1 MKQTI
6 EESTTTKE
14 GNTVK
19 AVEKTYY
26 TDAKVKELLA
36 KPDIQA
42 AMRNYISVPDI
53 VIIKKVGKASM
64 EHHTQRIEYMAGE
77 TIMDAIHGQAT
88 ITDDTHTQFIDPV
101 NAINKRYRIVDYN
114 LALEA
119 NMSGKD
125 FQGYS
130 ATGLKL
136 AIKKL
141 EEVK

>member
-1 MKQTI
+1 MKQTTD
-6 EESTTTKE
+6 ESTTTKE

-88 ITDDTHTQFIDPV
+88 ITDDTHTQFLDPV
-101 NAINKRYRIVDYN
+101 RAINKKYRIADYN

-119 NMSGKD
+119 NMSGRD

-136 AIKKL
+136 VITKL

>member
-1 MKQTI
+1 MKQTTD
-6 EESTTTKE
+6 ESTITKE
-14 GNTVK
+14 ETKMK
-19 AVEKTYY
+19 AVEKTHYEN
-26 TDAKVKELLA
+26 AKVKELLA

-88 ITDDTHTQFIDPV
+88 ITDDTHTQFVDPV
-101 NAINKRYRIVDYN
+101 NAINKRYRIVDYA

-119 NMSGKD
+119 NMSGKN
-125 FQGYS
+125 FEGYS

-136 AIKKL
+136 NIKKL

>member
-1 MKQTI
+1 MKQTTG
-6 EESTTTKE
+6 ESTTTKE
-14 GNTVK
+14 EIKMEAVK
-19 AVEKTYY
+19 KTFY

-36 KPDIQA
+36 QPDIQA
-42 AMRNYISVPDI
+42 AMRNYISVPDNI
-53 VIIKKVGKASM
+53 VIKKVGKAST

-77 TIMDAIHGQAT
+77 TIMDALHGQGT
-88 ITDDTHTQFIDPV
+88 ITDDTHTQFLDPV
-101 NAINKRYRIVDYN
+101 NAINKRYRIADYN

-119 NMSGKD
+119 NMSGRE

-136 AIKKL
+136 NIKKL

>member
-1 MKQTI
+1 MKQTTG
-6 EESTTTKE
+6 ESTTTKE
-14 GNTVK
+14 EIKMEAVK
-19 AVEKTYY
+19 KTFY

-36 KPDIQA
+36 QPDIQA
-42 AMRNYISVPDI
+42 AMRTYISVPEI
-53 VIIKKVGKASM
+53 VIIKKVGKAST
-64 EHHTQRIEYMAGE
+64 EHHTQKIEYMAGE

-101 NAINKRYRIVDYN
+101 NAINKKYRIVDYAF
-114 LALEA
+114 ALEA

-136 AIKKL
+136 NIKKL